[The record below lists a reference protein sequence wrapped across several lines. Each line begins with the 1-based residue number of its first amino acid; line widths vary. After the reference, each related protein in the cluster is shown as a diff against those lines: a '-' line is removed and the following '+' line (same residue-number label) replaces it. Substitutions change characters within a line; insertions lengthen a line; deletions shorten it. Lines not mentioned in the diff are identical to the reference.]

1 MQSKKTEIAT
11 RTLNLIKR
19 YAPDEIDM
27 DTPVS
32 DLDIDSL
39 AMFEIVYEL
48 EESFAVELDEDV
60 LYKIDT
66 VRDLVNAI
74 HKEANQAGA
83 DIPSLPPQSGD

>member
-1 MQSKKTEIAT
+1 MRSTTEIAT

-27 DTPVS
+27 DTPVL

-48 EESFAVELDEDV
+48 EE
-60 LYKIDT
+60 
-66 VRDLVNAI
+66 
-74 HKEANQAGA
+74 ANQAGA
-83 DIPSLPPQSGD
+83 DIQPTPPQSGD